1 MLNTSERNAISKAQQ
16 MGGAAVVRRIS
27 HGVYQVPSATEADAF
42 YTVTGTAMD
51 ASDHTCDCPAG
62 KHGRACWHIA
72 AVRLARIR
80 AEALKQ
86 AARLAARQPVVLPG
100 ERLARASATLRI
112 NGVEY
117 RGTGRNL
124 LDAIGNAQVA
134 A

>member
-27 HGVYQVPSATEADAF
+27 HGVYQVPSATEADAY

-86 AARLAARQPVVLPG
+86 AARLAARHPVVLPG
-100 ERLARASATLRI
+100 KRIARASATLRI

-124 LDAIGNAQVA
+124 IDAIGNAQVA

>member
-1 MLNTSERNAISKAQQ
+1 MS
-16 MGGAAVVRRIS
+16 
-27 HGVYQVPSATEADAF
+27 
-42 YTVTGTAMD
+42 
-51 ASDHTCDCPAG
+51 
-62 KHGRACWHIA
+62 

-117 RGTGRNL
+117 RGTDRNL